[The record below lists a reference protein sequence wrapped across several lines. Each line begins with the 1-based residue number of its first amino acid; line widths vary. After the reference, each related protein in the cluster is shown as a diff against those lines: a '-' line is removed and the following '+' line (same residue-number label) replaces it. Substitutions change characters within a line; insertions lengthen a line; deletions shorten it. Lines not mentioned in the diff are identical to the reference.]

1 MVDDWHDLRDDIDEW
16 IDLENALSKLPPREQ
31 YVLILWGQG
40 YTLREIGKEID
51 RSRMTAKRLVKSG
64 LDIIR
69 EDLCI
74 PKCDK
79 VG

>member
-51 RSRMTAKRLVKSG
+51 RSRETANKLVKRG
-64 LDIIR
+64 LSHIKQ
-69 EDLCI
+69 DLGLT
-74 PKCDK
+74 K
-79 VG
+79 